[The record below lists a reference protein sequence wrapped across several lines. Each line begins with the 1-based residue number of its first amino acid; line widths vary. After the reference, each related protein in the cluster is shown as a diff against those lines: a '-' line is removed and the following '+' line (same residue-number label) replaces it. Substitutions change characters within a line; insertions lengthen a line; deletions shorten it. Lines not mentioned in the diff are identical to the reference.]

1 MENREEKA
9 TLAGG
14 CFWCLEAAYLQLR
27 GVSHVKSGYCGGSVP
42 DPSYELVCSGQTGH
56 AETVQLTFDPEVV
69 SYRDLLMVFFLIHDP
84 TTLNRQGA
92 DVGTHYRSAIF
103 YHTESQKQAAETMMA
118 ELDAQ
123 NLWPGPIITELA
135 PIDAFYTAEDYHQ
148 RYYERN
154 SQQPYCTF
162 TIAPKLAKLRKEH
175 LALLAPE
182 SSSAPSA

>member
-1 MENREEKA
+1 VA
-9 TLAGG
+9 
-14 CFWCLEAAYLQLR
+14 
-27 GVSHVKSGYCGGSVP
+27 
-42 DPSYELVCSGQTGH
+42 DPSYELVCTGQTGH

-103 YHTESQKQAAETMMA
+103 YHSDSQKQVAAAVMA
-118 ELDAQ
+118 ELEGQ
-123 NLWPGPIITELA
+123 NLWPTPIVTELA
-135 PIDAFYTAEDYHQ
+135 PIDAFYAAEEYHE

-154 SQQPYCTF
+154 SQQAYCSF

-175 LALLAPE
+175 LALLKTT
-182 SSSAPSA
+182 SSSAPRP

>member
-1 MENREEKA
+1 MKEEKA

-14 CFWCLEAAYLQLR
+14 CFWCLEAAYLQVR
-27 GVSHVKSGYCGGSVP
+27 GVSHVQSGYCGGTMQ

-103 YHTESQKQAAETMMA
+103 YHSEQQKQIAEDMMA
-118 ELDAQ
+118 ELEAQ
-123 NLWPGPIITELA
+123 NLWPGPIVTELA
-135 PIDAFYTAEDYHQ
+135 PIDAFYAAEEYHE

-154 SQQPYCTF
+154 SQQPYCSF
-162 TIAPKLAKLRKEH
+162 TIAPKLAELRKEY
-175 LALLAPE
+175 LALLDPALT
-182 SSSAPSA
+182 

>member
-1 MENREEKA
+1 M
-9 TLAGG
+9 
-14 CFWCLEAAYLQLR
+14 EAADLEVR
-27 GVSHVKSGYCGGSVP
+27 GVSHVQSGYCGGTVP
-42 DPSYELVCSGQTGH
+42 DPSYELVCSGRTGH

-103 YHTESQKQAAETMMA
+103 YHTASQKQAAETMMG
-118 ELDAQ
+118 ELEAK
-123 NLWPGPIITELA
+123 NLWPSPIVTELA
-135 PIDAFYTAEDYHQ
+135 PISAFYEAEEYHE

-154 SQQPYCTF
+154 SQQPYCSF

-175 LALLAPE
+175 LALLKTA
-182 SSSAPSA
+182 SSSAPRP